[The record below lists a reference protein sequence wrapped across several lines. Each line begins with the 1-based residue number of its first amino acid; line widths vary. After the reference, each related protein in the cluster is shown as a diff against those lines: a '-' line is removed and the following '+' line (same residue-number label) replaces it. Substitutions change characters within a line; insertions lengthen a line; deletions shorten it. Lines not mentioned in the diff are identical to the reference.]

1 MNIKYVLTKGL
12 LAMFV
17 VAGLCA
23 CSSNSNKKSQTASSS
38 SQTAGNNNAQLNISI
53 FLDLSNRISP
63 SKYPDTPSPTE
74 RDLAAIETIVSCF
87 KDDMEAKGAY
97 RAKGCIKVFF
107 DPTPQING
115 INEMATKLDVDLSK
129 AKDNKEKKKIFDHI
143 NQDFSKYLKL
153 IYQESISSQ
162 NWIGADVWGF
172 FKRKVKDR
180 CIRPNYRNIL
190 VIITDGN
197 IYHQNSK
204 EKSVNRYSYLLP
216 EVLTGQNLRN
226 NSNWK
231 EDMRNK
237 DFGLIAPRN
246 DLQDLEVLVL
256 EIRSEPNNPQDQDVI
271 EETLKK
277 WFNEMSIKRY
287 SILGS
292 DLPANT
298 QSSIREFILQGR

>member
-1 MNIKYVLTKGL
+1 MNIKYFLAKGL
-12 LAMFV
+12 LAIFV

-23 CSSNSNKKSQTASSS
+23 CSSNSNKKNQTASSGAQS
-38 SQTAGNNNAQLNISI
+38 EGNNNAQLNISI

-63 SKYPDTPSPTE
+63 SKYPETPSPTE

-107 DPTPQING
+107 DPTPQIKG
-115 INEMATKLDVDLSK
+115 INEIAKTLDVDLSK

-143 NQDFSKYLKL
+143 NEDFLKSLKL
-153 IYQESISSQ
+153 IYQNSISSQ

-190 VIITDGN
+190 VIITDGY

-204 EKSVNRYSYLLP
+204 EKSANRYSYLLP
-216 EVLTGQNLRN
+216 EVLDGQKLRN
-226 NSNWK
+226 NPNWK
-231 EDMRNK
+231 VDMKNT
-237 DFGLIAPRN
+237 DFGLIAPRK

-256 EIRSEPNNPQDQDVI
+256 EIRPEPTKPQDQDII

-277 WFNEMSIKRY
+277 WFDEMGIKHY

-298 QSSIREFILQGR
+298 QSSIREFILHK

>member
-1 MNIKYVLTKGL
+1 MNIKYFLAKGL
-12 LAMFV
+12 LAIFV

-23 CSSNSNKKSQTASSS
+23 CSSNSNKKSQTASSGT
-38 SQTAGNNNAQLNISI
+38 QTEGNNNAQLNISI

-63 SKYPDTPSPTE
+63 SKYPETPSPTE

-97 RAKGCIKVFF
+97 QAKGCIKVFF
-107 DPTPQING
+107 DPTPQIKG
-115 INEMATKLDVDLSK
+115 INEIAKTLDVDLSK

-143 NQDFSKYLKL
+143 NEDFLKSLKL
-153 IYQESISSQ
+153 IYQNSISSQ

-180 CIRPNYRNIL
+180 CIRPNHRNIL
-190 VIITDGN
+190 VIITDGY

-204 EKSVNRYSYLLP
+204 EKSANRYSYLLP
-216 EVLTGQNLRN
+216 EVLDGQKLRN
-226 NSNWK
+226 NPNWK
-231 EDMRNK
+231 VDMKNT
-237 DFGLIAPRN
+237 DFGLIAPRK

-256 EIRSEPNNPQDQDVI
+256 EIRPEPNKPQDQDII

-277 WFNEMSIKRY
+277 WFDEMGIKHY

-298 QSSIREFILQGR
+298 QSSIREFILHK

>member
-1 MNIKYVLTKGL
+1 MNIKYFLAKGL
-12 LAMFV
+12 LAVFV
-17 VAGLCA
+17 VASLCA
-23 CSSNSNKKSQTASSS
+23 CSSNSNKKSQTASSGT
-38 SQTAGNNNAQLNISI
+38 QTEGNNNAQLNISI

-63 SKYPDTPSPTE
+63 NKYPETPSPTE
-74 RDLAAIETIVSCF
+74 RDLASIETIVSCF

-107 DPTPQING
+107 DPTPQIKG
-115 INEMATKLDVDLSK
+115 INEIAKTLDVDLSK
-129 AKDNKEKKKIFDHI
+129 AEDNKEKKKIFDHI
-143 NQDFSKYLKL
+143 NEDFLKSLKL
-153 IYQESISSQ
+153 IYQNSISSQ

-190 VIITDGN
+190 VIITDGY
-197 IYHQNSK
+197 IYHQNSR
-204 EKSVNRYSYLLP
+204 EKSANRYSYLLP
-216 EVLTGQNLRN
+216 EVLDGQKLRN
-226 NSNWK
+226 NPNWK
-231 EDMRNK
+231 VDMKNT
-237 DFGLIAPRN
+237 DFGLIAPRK

-256 EIRSEPNNPQDQDVI
+256 EIRPEPTKPQDQDII

-277 WFNEMSIKRY
+277 WFDEMGIKRY

-298 QSSIREFILQGR
+298 QSSIREFILHK